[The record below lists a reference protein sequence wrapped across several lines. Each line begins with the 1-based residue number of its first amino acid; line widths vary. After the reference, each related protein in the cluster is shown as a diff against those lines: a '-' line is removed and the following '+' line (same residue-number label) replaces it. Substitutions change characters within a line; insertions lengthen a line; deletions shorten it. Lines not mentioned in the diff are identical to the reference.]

1 MNVITEEMFT
11 GAAPAAEETQ
21 TTTGGT
27 TEPRNDEEP
36 SESREARS
44 TVVIV
49 LASGARIEFP
59 SRRPA
64 VDAAEITSRVGSGS
78 ALLFTDAELVDEN
91 GRGIM
96 RIASMYPAAGNVAM
110 VGWRS

>member
-21 TTTGGT
+21 TTTGG

-96 RIASMYPAAGNVAM
+96 RIASMYPTRDNVSM